1 MLSFLL
7 RKTGGYNQ
15 WKNIGRGF
23 CLWLVTIILWQIPV
37 RANAQGIQLS
47 GGIDVRYALPE
58 DRLNL
63 EGVFLNFRKTWSDEM
78 GDRWIAV
85 IQSDFDD
92 NFSRVKPYQVYLQ
105 YKGPLGKWNIRS
117 GHFLLPFG
125 LLATYDTERL
135 LLQGLEKTSLGI
147 RKDTGV
153 EALGRFGMWDYA
165 VSVTDGLSDLKFID
179 SKANPVFTG
188 RLAYVQ
194 DDWQIGI
201 SALAGRVLID
211 PDFGTGDG
219 DVRENRLAVD
229 ITRILGPAVIRA
241 EASGGTDNGC
251 LVYGGLVLADYAL
264 TPKME
269 VNSRVASWH
278 GDSDSQSLGLG
289 ITYQIRQGLYIRLA
303 DTYDFRRK
311 NKNEI
316 EGQIY
321 YEFSK
326 MF

>member
-1 MLSFLL
+1 M
-7 RKTGGYNQ
+7 
-15 WKNIGRGF
+15 KNIGKGF
-23 CLWLVTIILWQIPV
+23 CLGLVALTLWQMPARV
-37 RANAQGIQLS
+37 NAQGFQLS
-47 GGIDVRYALPE
+47 GGIDARYTLPE

-63 EGVFLNFRKTWSDEM
+63 EGVFLNLKKTWSDEM

-92 NFSRVKPYQVYLQ
+92 NLSKMKPYQVYLQ
-105 YKGPLGKWNIRS
+105 YKGPLGKWNIRG

-147 RKDTGV
+147 RKDTGLEV
-153 EALGRFGMWDYA
+153 LGRFGMWDYA
-165 VSVTDGLSDLKFID
+165 VSVTDGLGDLKFID
-179 SKANPVFTG
+179 SRANLVFTG

-194 DDWQIGI
+194 EDWQVGI
-201 SALAGRVLID
+201 SALTGRVLID
-211 PDFGTGDG
+211 PDFRTGDG

-229 ITRILGPAVIRA
+229 ITRTLGPAVIRA
-241 EASGGTDNGC
+241 EASGGTDNGRS
-251 LVYGGLVLADYAL
+251 VYGTIVLADYAL

-269 VNSRVASWH
+269 LNSRLASWH
-278 GDSDSQSLGLG
+278 GDSDSQSVGFG

-303 DTYDFRRK
+303 DIYNFGRK

-316 EGQIY
+316 EAQIY